1 MEWSAFF
8 LSLCLSLISVTIL
21 LVLGLLIA
29 RSLAWKR
36 FVGKGVIEALI
47 TLPLVLPP
55 TVLGYFF
62 LRFLGRE
69 SMWVIGLSRGFM
81 NP

>member
-8 LSLCLSLISVTIL
+8 LSLCLSLFSVTIL

-55 TVLGYFF
+55 H
-62 LRFLGRE
+62 
-69 SMWVIGLSRGFM
+69 GFRLLFSSFSG
-81 NP
+81 PRIYVG

>member
-8 LSLCLSLISVTIL
+8 LSLSLSLISVTIL

-47 TLPLVLPP
+47 TLHLVLPP
-55 TVLGYFF
+55 TV
-62 LRFLGRE
+62 
-69 SMWVIGLSRGFM
+69 
-81 NP
+81 